1 MNKFKLF
8 CENLIIY
15 GFGGVIH
22 KIIPLMMAPVVA
34 RLMPDTSYYGISD
47 MSGTI
52 VSFGSALAIM
62 GMYDAMYR
70 LFFEQEDMEYKKE
83 ICSTTLAYTVISAA
97 VVTALLIVFRRFLA
111 VKFFGDAKYSYIIF
125 ISAAAVLVGTAN
137 NIIVTPTRMQNKR
150 QVFLVLNAVSPVIS
164 YAITIP
170 LLLSGQYI
178 IALPLGSVLTGMVM
192 SVISGCLN
200 HTWFSIKHVNWK
212 RLRPLLVLAVPLLPN
227 FLIYWVFNSCDRLM
241 LTNMVGL
248 GAVGIYSVSAKLGS
262 VSQLIYTA
270 FAGGWQYFAFSTMKE
285 SNQVETNSKICEY
298 LGVISFSA
306 TMLICACSH
315 LIIGTLFPES
325 YLSGYIAAP
334 YLFLSPLMLMLFQ
347 VIANQFLVIKKTW
360 PSMLILLCGAIINI
374 GLNYILIPLLG
385 IEGASI
391 ATLMGHTVSFIV
403 CIPVLMKMKLFIMSY
418 RLPLTACIMLV
429 YMTAWRLFFSSS
441 VLTGLMTAA
450 ISISIYVC
458 MYRKELMSL
467 IFLTK
472 GILRHKKGE

>member
-1 MNKFKLF
+1 
-8 CENLIIY
+8 
-15 GFGGVIH
+15 
-22 KIIPLMMAPVVA
+22 
-34 RLMPDTSYYGISD
+34 
-47 MSGTI
+47 
-52 VSFGSALAIM
+52 
-62 GMYDAMYR
+62 
-70 LFFEQEDMEYKKE
+70 
-83 ICSTTLAYTVISAA
+83 
-97 VVTALLIVFRRFLA
+97 
-111 VKFFGDAKYSYIIF
+111 
-125 ISAAAVLVGTAN
+125 
-137 NIIVTPTRMQNKR
+137 
-150 QVFLVLNAVSPVIS
+150 
-164 YAITIP
+164 
-170 LLLSGQYI
+170 
-178 IALPLGSVLTGMVM
+178 
-192 SVISGCLN
+192 
-200 HTWFSIKHVNWK
+200 
-212 RLRPLLVLAVPLLPN
+212 
-227 FLIYWVFNSCDRLM
+227 
-241 LTNMVGL
+241 MVGL